1 MAALAAPDDQPVKR
15 DVQVV
20 LDLKRTRAANEVAAN
35 AIEHGSRPGD
45 EIEICRTL
53 RRDRLSG
60 SACRELRELRQV
72 APQVEGRS
80 SPLPGAGPHHA
91 LRITPAISSAIS

>member
-35 AIEHGSRPGD
+35 AIEHGRRPGD

-53 RRDRLSG
+53 RRDRLGG
-60 SACRELRELRQV
+60 SACRELREVRRYGV
-72 APQVEGRS
+72 RETRPFEFCNGRLEVRLS
-80 SPLPGAGPHHA
+80 SGSG
-91 LRITPAISSAIS
+91 RR

>member
-1 MAALAAPDDQPVKR
+1 VLEGAVVSPLDRELARTLLVARRPPLVTLR
-15 DVQVV
+15 VV

-53 RRDRLSG
+53 RRDHLSG
-60 SACRELRELRQV
+60 SACRDLRERRQT
-72 APQVEGRS
+72 G
-80 SPLPGAGPHHA
+80 
-91 LRITPAISSAIS
+91 